1 MHLSL
6 IKVEFFQLENT
17 TQKIDKKKKYISNV
31 YYPDEYSVIKFYS
44 SFGDKEDNG
53 NTDIFKVTVLSNGN
67 FKKTKLNSN
76 VNTELN
82 EKNPFYDYYN
92 NYLYFSSEGH
102 NSIGGFDLY
111 RSKYDVISNSFEKAE
126 NLGKYISTPR
136 R

>member
-1 MHLSL
+1 MYAQTDINGFYDAFKFNKGRILPTRKYYS
-6 IKVEFFQLENT
+6 
-17 TQKIDKKKKYISNV
+17 KIDKKKKYISNV

-44 SFGDKEDNG
+44 SFGDKDNG

-111 RSKYDVISNSFEKAE
+111 RSKYDVISNSFE
-126 NLGKYISTPR
+126 
-136 R
+136 